1 MTNPQDINKSQRRR
15 SINLLT
21 KSPLSGSSSPFATTP
36 TGAGAGVGSAMA
48 ASMYGSRRG
57 SRGNNGSRGGSQSN
71 SFVSNAPFLR
81 DGRGFGAAQDGLNSN
96 VEHTSRVENESAI
109 DDSSSSA
116 SPPSRTGPLQVQ
128 TSHPHRL
135 EHQDDDTASVDFRE
149 GLDDPHMLSQLSKHL
164 PPRGNNLQQEGGD
177 ITHDLYKLQHDLLLK
192 TQQSPRLH
200 KSKSFDD
207 GYGSDS
213 GSIKSRA
220 SSFNVPGG
228 FRREFL
234 VQQQQQNKQSHQQD
248 SDQLNVT
255 GNVHF
260 GYDDGRSKPT
270 PNFLTKNFIEFLSI
284 YGHFAGEDLEDDE
297 SGYRFKQVD
306 EETPLLGPPS
316 ASSSTTPIGSSQ
328 IDNSYNPRGTA
339 TDTKAYFLLLKAF
352 VGTGVL
358 FLPRAFANGGL
369 AFSVITLSIFALLS
383 FWCYLIL
390 VQTKIAVRVSGFAE
404 IGFKLYGKWLQRLIL
419 ASIIISQIGFVAAY
433 IVFTAENLRAF
444 VQNINLG
451 DGRYGKLDIIWFIGL
466 QVVAIIPMSLV
477 RDITKLS
484 ISSLLANL
492 FILTGLVTIIYYI
505 AYEWGV
511 LNHGHIGPAVEYGF
525 NKSQFSLFIGTAIF
539 AFEGIGLII
548 PVQESMIYPG
558 HFPKVL
564 AKVMGTIAVIFI
576 IIGGMGYM
584 TFGEDVQTV
593 ILLNLP
599 QDSIMVIMTQFFYS
613 MAILLSTPLQLFP
626 AIRLIESKL
635 FKLSGKVSVQIK
647 WLKNLFRAVF
657 VLFIAYIAL
666 IGGENLD
673 KFVSFIGCFACIPL
687 VYMYP
692 PMLHLRGCC
701 GETSGE
707 AGGDGIKGHERDVSS
722 REGKRRYWL
731 AILDYILIAI
741 GGLALVYTTYQ
752 ILFT

>member
-1 MTNPQDINKSQRRR
+1 M
-15 SINLLT
+15 
-21 KSPLSGSSSPFATTP
+21 GP
-36 TGAGAGVGSAMA
+36 T
-48 ASMYGSRRG
+48 
-57 SRGNNGSRGGSQSN
+57 
-71 SFVSNAPFLR
+71 
-81 DGRGFGAAQDGLNSN
+81 
-96 VEHTSRVENESAI
+96 
-109 DDSSSSA
+109 
-116 SPPSRTGPLQVQ
+116 
-128 TSHPHRL
+128 
-135 EHQDDDTASVDFRE
+135 
-149 GLDDPHMLSQLSKHL
+149 
-164 PPRGNNLQQEGGD
+164 
-177 ITHDLYKLQHDLLLK
+177 
-192 TQQSPRLH
+192 
-200 KSKSFDD
+200 
-207 GYGSDS
+207 
-213 GSIKSRA
+213 
-220 SSFNVPGG
+220 
-228 FRREFL
+228 
-234 VQQQQQNKQSHQQD
+234 
-248 SDQLNVT
+248 
-255 GNVHF
+255 
-260 GYDDGRSKPT
+260 
-270 PNFLTKNFIEFLSI
+270 
-284 YGHFAGEDLEDDE
+284 
-297 SGYRFKQVD
+297 
-306 EETPLLGPPS
+306 S
-316 ASSSTTPIGSSQ
+316 ASSSATPVGSSH
-328 IDNSYNPRGTA
+328 IDNNYNPRGTA

-390 VQTKIAVRVSGFAE
+390 VQAKIAVRVSGFAE

-484 ISSLLANL
+484 ILSLLANL

-576 IIGGMGYM
+576 IIGGMGYL
-584 TFGEDVQTV
+584 TFGEEVQTV

-707 AGGDGIKGHERDVSS
+707 AGGDGIKGHERDVSL

-752 ILFT
+752 ILFS